1 MTRLHWHTRSLGFGL
16 MLLTVTTIVLAASQL
31 ARAETPPPPAAVSAA
46 GDSYLYD
53 PQGRRD
59 PFVSLVGRG
68 IETPTPSGPRGIGLQ
83 GLTVAELSV
92 RGILQHR
99 QGYVAI
105 VQGPDQKTHMVRP
118 NDRLADGTVKAIA
131 PDGIVIVQEVH
142 DPLSLVK
149 HKEIRKGLQGSDEGK

>member
-1 MTRLHWHTRSLGFGL
+1 MTRLHWPRRALGFGV
-16 MLLTVTTIVLAASQL
+16 MLLTITSSVLAMSQMV
-31 ARAETPPPPAAVSAA
+31 RAETTPPPSPVSAA
-46 GDSYLYD
+46 GESYLYD

-68 IETPTPSGPRGIGLQ
+68 IETSAPAGP
-83 GLTVAELSV
+83 

-99 QGYVAI
+99 RGYVAI
-105 VQGPDQKTHMVRP
+105 VQGPDQKTHMLRP